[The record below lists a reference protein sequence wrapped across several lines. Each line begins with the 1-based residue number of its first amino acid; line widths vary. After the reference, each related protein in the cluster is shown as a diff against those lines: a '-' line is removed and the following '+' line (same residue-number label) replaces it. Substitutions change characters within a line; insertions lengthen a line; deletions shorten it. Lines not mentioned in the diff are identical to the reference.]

1 MTKATLTSDSLEP
14 SAVFSAWQQQLNT
27 APQILVALSGGLDS
41 TVLLQLLVAT
51 VSPGRLC
58 AVHVNHGLSA
68 NADQW
73 QAQAEDC
80 CRSLGVQ
87 LHCETV
93 EVTPAGEGI
102 EAAARHARY
111 AVFERLLQKDG
122 LLLLGHHA
130 DDQVETLLYQMLRGS
145 GAKGLSGMPVQRA
158 LGHGQLIRPLLSIS
172 KAELKDYALIQNLTW
187 CEDESNADDKFDRNY
202 LRNQVVPAIAQR
214 WPDYRQSIGLSAELS
229 SESEQL
235 AAVLAEED
243 FARLAGREERAGW
256 SICVNQLLKLND
268 LRQRNILHHWPG
280 VNNLAKPNKTIIA
293 QIKDSV
299 VGAREDGEPEVV
311 WQSTRWRR
319 FRNRLYLLRNGSV
332 ECHSEQPHSEPCCD
346 SNKALD
352 SWWSAEEPLELA
364 DGSSLVAEDVDG
376 AGLLI
381 PQGQLL
387 TVRYRRGGER
397 CRPVGR
403 GHSNSLKKLL
413 LEYEV
418 EPWWRDRMPLLY
430 MGETL
435 VAVGDCW
442 ICEGWQA
449 APQQRG
455 KKIHWQVN
463 SL

>member
-1 MTKATLTSDSLEP
+1 MTKATLTSDSLQPE
-14 SAVFSAWQQQLNT
+14 AVFAGWQQQLST
-27 APQILVALSGGLDS
+27 ASQVLVALSGGLDS

-51 VSPGRLC
+51 VSAGRVC

-73 QAQAEDC
+73 QAQAEDY

-87 LHCETV
+87 IHCETV

-145 GAKGLSGMPVQRA
+145 GAKGMSGMPVQRA

-172 KAELKDYALIQNLTW
+172 KAQLKDYALIQNLTW

-202 LRNQVVPAIAQR
+202 LRNQIVPVVAQR

-229 SESEQL
+229 SEAEQL
-235 AAVLAEED
+235 AAALAEED
-243 FARLAGREERAGW
+243 FARLDEREERAGW
-256 SICVNQLLKLND
+256 SICVNRLLKLND
-268 LRQRNILHHWPG
+268 VRQRNILHHWPG
-280 VNNLAKPNKTIIA
+280 LNNLAKPNKTIIA
-293 QIKDSV
+293 EIKDSV
-299 VGAREDGEPEVV
+299 VGARDDGEPEVV

-319 FRNRLYLLRNGSV
+319 FRSRLYLLRNGSA
-332 ECHSEQPHSEPCCD
+332 ESCLEPPSESRCD
-346 SNKALD
+346 SIKAPD
-352 SWWSAEEPLELA
+352 FAWHAEEPLELA

-387 TVRYRRGGER
+387 TVCYRRGGER

-413 LEYEV
+413 LEYAV